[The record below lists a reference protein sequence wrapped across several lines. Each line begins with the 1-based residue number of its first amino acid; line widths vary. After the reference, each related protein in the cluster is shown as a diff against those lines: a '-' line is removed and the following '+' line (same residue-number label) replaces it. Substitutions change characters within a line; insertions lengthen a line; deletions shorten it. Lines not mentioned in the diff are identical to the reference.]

1 MSFYNRCRE
10 TEEAS
15 GIAGGQFIGIEDI
28 FGEAWNNATA
38 KIMEENWDMNIIE
51 IDNISGAW
59 IVREGIDNYEEIEEN
74 LSEMFLKVYA
84 DELKKQAESLVEFQ
98 GDEGIEYIPLRE
110 YCERMD
116 AIEQRY
122 FEEMKEDER
131 RK

>member
-10 TEEAS
+10 TEEKS

-28 FGEAWNNATA
+28 FGEAWDDATA
-38 KIMEENWDMNIIE
+38 KIMELNTDVHIIE

-59 IVREGIDNYEEIEEN
+59 IEREGIDNYEEIEEN

-84 DELKKQAESLVEFQ
+84 DELKKQSESLVEFQ
-98 GDEGIEYIPLRE
+98 GDEGKEYITLKE

-116 AIEQRY
+116 ELERRY